1 MDGRKGKKHMTLA
14 LLLLV
19 ATGLSWV
26 SVGAAVGHVER
37 RGWSLVRYQ
46 ILLCLVCV
54 ALGLVGWAMAPDA
67 FLPRSGCPTLTWV
80 LVIAGMLSSGVFN
93 YLMVLAMGSA
103 MKRGPN
109 AIVWAIVQSG
119 LIYPFLMGW
128 LVFDV
133 PMGPRRLCGIALIVA
148 SVYLY
153 ATRHAEGAEAEARQK
168 SHAENAEGAE
178 KQSHAES
185 AKFAEAPARQKSHAE
200 SAEAAARAGKDEPS
214 ALRQWLPAALLGML
228 FCGINQC
235 GANLPSYLEGG
246 QDFSGTFRTFALY
259 FGLLMSALVHLAGQR
274 LRGTRLASAAPG
286 ELRGLA
292 LWAVGVGTM
301 SFLTSRY
308 LAFPGLDTLKRL
320 GAGSMGYPVMVAS
333 CIVGFFPY
341 GVFVLRE
348 RINARQALGAVLGLV
363 GILVGCL

>member
-1 MDGRKGKKHMTLA
+1 MTLA

-19 ATGLSWV
+19 TTGLSWV

-54 ALGLVGWAMAPDA
+54 ALGLVGWATAPDA

-148 SVYLY
+148 SVFLY
-153 ATRHAEGAEAEARQK
+153 ATRHAEGAGRDD
-168 SHAENAEGAE
+168 SHAEGAE
-178 KQSHAES
+178 STERDQSHAES
-185 AKFAEAPARQKSHAE
+185 AEFAEAKSHAE
-200 SAEAAARAGKDEPS
+200 GAEATARAGKDEPS

-246 QDFSGTFRTFALY
+246 QEFSGTFRTFALY
-259 FGLLMSALVHLAGQR
+259 FGLLMSALVHLAGQS
-274 LRGTRLASAAPG
+274 LRGTRLAPAAPG

>member
-1 MDGRKGKKHMTLA
+1 MTLA

-19 ATGLSWV
+19 TTGLSWV

-54 ALGLVGWAMAPDA
+54 ALGLVGWATAPDA

-148 SVYLY
+148 SVFLY
-153 ATRHAEGAEAEARQK
+153 ATRHAEGAGRDD
-168 SHAENAEGAE
+168 
-178 KQSHAES
+178 
-185 AKFAEAPARQKSHAE
+185 SHAE
-200 SAEAAARAGKDEPS
+200 SAEAATRAGKDEPS

-246 QDFSGTFRTFALY
+246 QEFSGTFRTFALY
-259 FGLLMSALVHLAGQR
+259 FGLLMSALVHLAGQS